1 MLYNVEEDF
10 DLGVAPKRAY
20 FSSVTGG
27 ASRHLMVNGSSE
39 RMAIKVKC
47 SNNRF
52 FRISPVFTI
61 LEPGC
66 AQRLQI
72 VRDAGCPGM
81 DKLVLLYTRT
91 TGRNAREVFEQS
103 RRPRRETSGTR
114 HGWLWL
120 KPNEPQSH
128 AGQSHPGSGFVE
140 MSVCWE
146 EICDMR
152 SAQHF
157 EGVREV
163 MENLVDAIDT
173 HKAKL

>member
-10 DLGVAPKRAY
+10 DLGVSPKRAY

-61 LEPGC
+61 LDPGC

-72 VRDAGCPGM
+72 VRDPGCPGM
-81 DKLVLLYTRT
+81 DKLVLMYTRT
-91 TGRNAREVFEQS
+91 TGRNAREVFEQCDKS
-103 RRPRRETSGTR
+103 RLGRLLIALVARDRE
-114 HGWLWL
+114 
-120 KPNEPQSH
+120 
-128 AGQSHPGSGFVE
+128 
-140 MSVCWE
+140 
-146 EICDMR
+146 
-152 SAQHF
+152 
-157 EGVREV
+157 
-163 MENLVDAIDT
+163 
-173 HKAKL
+173 